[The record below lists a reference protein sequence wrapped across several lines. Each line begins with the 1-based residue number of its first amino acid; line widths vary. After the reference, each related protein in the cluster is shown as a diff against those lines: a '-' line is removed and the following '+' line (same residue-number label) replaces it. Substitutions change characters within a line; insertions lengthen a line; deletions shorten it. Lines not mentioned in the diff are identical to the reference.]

1 MTLTA
6 TKTKAEQGLSRSFEA
21 ALARLPGNASV
32 RQARKAAIGAF
43 ATLGLPHRRIE
54 AWKYTDLRS
63 HFREALPPAVG
74 GAVDAPADVQIERA
88 LEGLSALDAHRLVFV
103 DGIYR
108 GDLSAARA
116 ALAPGASFTPLAAAL
131 ASDGENQPW
140 FADAGLAPP
149 ECEVGQQA
157 LIALNSAF
165 MSDGAVIDIDAD
177 ARLDKPL
184 LLVFVSRE
192 GRLVT
197 TRNLITAR
205 AGASAT
211 IIEAHVTLAE
221 GVPAQANTLSKVHVA
236 DGAHLD
242 HVKLTL
248 AGGAATHLATW
259 IVGLCRGASY
269 RAFQLTAGTA
279 LARNTLLATFEG
291 ERAKLDIS
299 GCFLGRGSEHIDTTL
314 VVDHAVP
321 AGESRELI
329 KGVLAGRARSVFQ
342 GKVIVRPD
350 AQKSDGKQMAQ
361 ALMLSE
367 HAEFDC
373 KPELEIHAD
382 DVICGHGA
390 TSAEIDRDM
399 LFYLQSRG
407 ISLPEAR
414 ALLIESFVGEVFDKL
429 ASEPLRSAIWTSA
442 KARLASLLAGAAAA
456 EDR

>member
-1 MTLTA
+1 M
-6 TKTKAEQGLSRSFEA
+6 
-21 ALARLPGNASV
+21 
-32 RQARKAAIGAF
+32 
-43 ATLGLPHRRIE
+43 
-54 AWKYTDLRS
+54 
-63 HFREALPPAVG
+63 
-74 GAVDAPADVQIERA
+74 
-88 LEGLSALDAHRLVFV
+88 
-103 DGIYR
+103 
-108 GDLSAARA
+108 
-116 ALAPGASFTPLAAAL
+116 
-131 ASDGENQPW
+131 
-140 FADAGLAPP
+140 
-149 ECEVGQQA
+149 
-157 LIALNSAF
+157 
-165 MSDGAVIDIDAD
+165 
-177 ARLDKPL
+177 
-184 LLVFVSRE
+184 
-192 GRLVT
+192 
-197 TRNLITAR
+197 
-205 AGASAT
+205 
-211 IIEAHVTLAE
+211 
-221 GVPAQANTLSKVHVA
+221 
-236 DGAHLD
+236 
-242 HVKLTL
+242 
-248 AGGAATHLATW
+248 HLATW
-259 IVGLCRGASY
+259 IVGLGRGASY

-329 KGVLAGRARSVFQ
+329 KGVLADRARSVFQ